1 MPPSPLIGGPRST
14 ISEVIQRYETLIQ
27 HYAKIS
33 TTSSIP
39 MPSLIYAETSIK
51 MARFLL
57 TIYANDGWSDKVLNL
72 LIQGKLTDDTSADA
86 LIGPQRFMTIEDT
99 VKHKESGIPRH
110 EISQWVTKA
119 WTARLDDLS
128 LVDQVQ

>member
-27 HYAKIS
+27 HYAKVS

-86 LIGPQRFMTIEDT
+86 LIGPQRFMTIEDA